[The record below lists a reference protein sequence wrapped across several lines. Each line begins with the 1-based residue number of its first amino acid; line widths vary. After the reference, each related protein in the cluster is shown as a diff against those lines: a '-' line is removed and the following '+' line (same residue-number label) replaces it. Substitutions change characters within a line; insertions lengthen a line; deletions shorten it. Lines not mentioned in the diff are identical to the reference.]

1 MQPPPIDTRSYA
13 DLVAETEQLA
23 QQLSGWRPAPDGQPD
38 PGAAIIRIFGR
49 FVELVVQRINR
60 APERNELAFLN
71 LIGTSPLPPRPAR
84 VPLTFSLASGS
95 PVDAAVPAGT
105 LAGAPPVPPATD
117 DVLFETERDL
127 VVTRAVLTDV
137 VVSDTETDTY
147 SDRTAEATGLLDAPF
162 AAFSG
167 DQFSPHHLYIAVAPR
182 SAPSDLPLELQTPDS
197 WQWLNWPIT
206 WEYWDGDGWQP
217 AVSRAQVSQG
227 AWRVTLSQLPK
238 LPAYGI
244 DGVEGGWVRA
254 RVGLPLAPGTSGTV
268 PDSIALATRRPQDF
282 ASGLTV
288 LSESPGRFYLS
299 AHEDF
304 GAGLARARLRFRL
317 ATPGAPGPAG
327 AAGGLQLTWSYQ
339 AGAAGTGGAGGATG
353 WVQLGQ
359 SSTGA
364 QQVGPNPFGLTDG
377 TLALTQD
384 GEVSFHV
391 PLDWPSEM
399 YRTRT
404 GRWLRVDVAA
414 GGPYRTAPQIADIQ
428 VSHDWELPR
437 LTGITTGGAPVL
449 AARSYN
455 DFTYA
460 ERVATPFA
468 PTADTEPALYLGLD
482 QPFDDRPISV
492 YLQAEPPRP
501 EEVAADALAETDPA
515 AQPVLSWE
523 YDAPDGPRSLG
534 ARDETQGLGMS
545 GLVSFAAPRDL
556 TERSR
561 FGRSRYWLRARW
573 QRGTFPLPPR
583 LRRVS
588 LNTMWATQAA
598 TVHDEILGS
607 SNGNP
612 RQMFTTAQAPVLP
625 GHQLVVRES
634 GQADEVWVPWDAQP
648 DLYDSGPQDRH
659 YTIDALSG
667 EISFGDGS
675 SGRIPPPGQNNVRIT
690 YQTGGGEQGN
700 RDAETIMEL
709 KSAIPYIDGVTN
721 HEAAT
726 GGAATEPVDRAAG
739 RGTRALRHRDRAV
752 TAADLEDLATAASPA
767 VARAAAVVPTFNPF
781 SLWLDPE
788 AAPSA
793 DHVAVDAGRAGVVIV
808 PGDAATDRPTPSLG
822 LLREVHDYLQARFPE
837 DADLWVAGPEWIGV
851 LVDATVVPVSLAE
864 ADEVGARVR
873 AAIESY
879 LHPLTGGPA
888 GGGWAFG
895 RKPHQ
900 SDLYTVIMAV
910 SGVDDVRELTVSL
923 EPDTADSERRAAL
936 QRMLRR
942 PLTETSDRP
951 ELERELQRW
960 IDRALVYSGQHEISV
975 AP

>member
-1 MQPPPIDTRSYA
+1 MQPPSIDTRSYA
-13 DLVAETEQLA
+13 DLVAETEQRA
-23 QQLSGWRPAPDGQPD
+23 QQVSAWRPPSEGQSD
-38 PGAAIIRIFGR
+38 PGAALIRIFGR
-49 FVELVVQRINR
+49 FAELVVQRLNR

-105 LAGAPPVPPATD
+105 LAGAPPLPPDTD

-127 VVTRAVLTDV
+127 VVTRVVLTDV
-137 VVSDTETDTY
+137 VVSDTESDTY
-147 SDRTAEATGLLDAPF
+147 SDRSAEAAGQADGPF

-167 DQFSPHHLYIAVAPR
+167 DQVTPHHLYIAVAPR
-182 SAPSDLPLELQTPDS
+182 SDPSNLALELASPDS

-206 WEYWDGDGWQP
+206 WEYWDGTGWQP
-217 AVSRAQVSQG
+217 ATSSAQVTQG

-238 LPAYGI
+238 LPAYSV

-254 RVGLPLAPGTSGTV
+254 RLGLPLPPGTVGTV
-268 PDSIALATRRPQDF
+268 PDSIALGSRDPQDF
-282 ASGLTV
+282 APGLTV
-288 LSESPGRFYLS
+288 LTESAPRFYLS
-299 AHEDF
+299 AAEDF
-304 GAGLARARLRFRL
+304 GAGAARVRLRFRL
-317 ATPGAPGPAG
+317 ATQGAPGPPSAG
-327 AAGGLQLTWSYQ
+327 DLQLTWSYQ
-339 AGAAGTGGAGGATG
+339 AGTT
-353 WVQLGQ
+353 WVPLGQ
-359 SSTGA
+359 SSTSA
-364 QQVGPNPFGLTDG
+364 RQVGPNPFELTDG

-384 GEVSFHV
+384 GEVSFHA
-391 PLDWPSEM
+391 PLSWPAPM

-404 GRWLRVDVAA
+404 GRWLRVDVTA
-414 GGPYRTAPQIADIQ
+414 GGPYRTPPQIADIQ

-437 LTGITTGGAPVL
+437 VTGITTGGAPVL
-449 AARSYN
+449 AARGYN
-455 DFTYA
+455 DFTYTDQ
-460 ERVATPFA
+460 VATPFA
-468 PTADTEPALYLGLD
+468 PTADTEPALYLGLGR
-482 QPFDDRPISV
+482 PFDDRPTSV

-515 AQPVLSWE
+515 AQEVLSWE
-523 YDAPDGPRSLG
+523 YDAPDGARPLG
-534 ARDETQGLGMS
+534 ARDETQGLSMS

-561 FGRSRYWLRARW
+561 FGRSRYWLRLRW

-588 LNTMWATQAA
+588 LNTMWATQAV

-607 SNGNP
+607 GNGNP
-612 RQMFTTAQAPVLP
+612 GQVFTTAQAPVLP
-625 GHQLVVRES
+625 GQQLVVRES
-634 GQADEVWVPWDAQP
+634 GQPDEVWALWDAQP

-659 YTIDALSG
+659 YILDPLTG
-667 EISFGDGS
+667 EIRFGDGS

-700 RDAETIMEL
+700 RDAETIIEL
-709 KSAIPYIDGVTN
+709 KSAVPYIDGVTN
-721 HEAAT
+721 HEPAT
-726 GGAATEPVDRAAG
+726 GGAASEPVDRAAG

-781 SLWLDPE
+781 SLWLDPQG
-788 AAPSA
+788 APTA
-793 DHVAVDAGRAGVVIV
+793 DHLAVDAGRAGVVIV
-808 PGDAATDRPTPSLG
+808 PVDADTDRPTPSLG
-822 LLREVHDYLQARFPE
+822 LLREVQNYVQARFPE
-837 DADLWVAGPEWIGV
+837 TAGLWVAGPEWIGV
-851 LVDATVVPVSLAE
+851 RVETTVVPVSLGE

-873 AAIESY
+873 AAIEGY
-879 LHPLTGGPA
+879 LHPLSGGSS
-888 GGGWAFG
+888 GQGWAFG

-900 SDLYTVIMAV
+900 SDLFTVIMAV
-910 SGVDDVRELTVSL
+910 DGVDDVRELTLSL
-923 EPDTADSERRAAL
+923 EPDTADPDRRLAL
-936 QRMLRR
+936 QRMLGR

-951 ELERELQRW
+951 DLERELQRW
-960 IDRALVYSGQHEISV
+960 IDRALVYSGQHEINV